1 MTKLRSTPIER
12 TYGVDFSGAMKAGTK
27 IWIASGV
34 IGADGLR
41 IEDCRPAYSMFE
53 VRRDRSQS
61 LAALREFIAAQGPCV
76 FGMDFPFGLPLSLV
90 EGDSWRDLVLTFADR
105 YRDHD
110 EFRDSCRRA
119 AVGGE
124 RKRLT
129 DRENRAPFSPYNLR
143 LFRQT
148 YYGIRDVLAPLVRA
162 ESVSVLPMMP
172 AVSGK
177 PWLLE
182 VCPAS
187 TLRLKGID
195 FRYKGRGE
203 GRREA
208 RQSILEVLQR
218 TVPVLISAELRSVI
232 VNDREGD
239 ALDSIVAAIAASRSL
254 QGDLGRLK
262 EVPGYRIEGYI
273 YS

>member
-1 MTKLRSTPIER
+1 MTKLGSASIER
-12 TYGVDFSGAMKAGTK
+12 VYGVDFSGAMKAGAK
-27 IWIASGV
+27 IWTASGV

-53 VRRDRSQS
+53 VRRDRGQS
-61 LAALREFIAAQGPCV
+61 LAALREFIAAQGPSV

-90 EGDSWRDLVLTFADR
+90 KGASWRDLALTFADL
-105 YRDHD
+105 YRDHN
-110 EFRDSCRRA
+110 EFRNYCRRT
-119 AVGGE
+119 AVGAE
-124 RKRLT
+124 SKRLT
-129 DRENRAPFSPYNLR
+129 DSENKAPFSPYNLR

-172 AVSGK
+172 AAAGR

-187 TLRLKGID
+187 TLRLMGIA
-195 FRYKGRGE
+195 FRYKGRRE

-208 RQSILEVLQR
+208 RQAILEVLRR
-218 TVPVLISAELRSVI
+218 TVPMLISAELHSVI
-232 VNDREGD
+232 VDDREGD

-254 QGDLGRLK
+254 QGDLDRPLRK
-262 EVPGYRIEGYI
+262 PEHRIEGYI
-273 YS
+273 HA